1 MWWSSWVSLLVIL
14 LIGKVTAANPQPVG
28 FEVGQSFPNW
38 VLPSLEDGRPLSLA
52 QFRGQKLLL
61 HIFASW

>member
-1 MWWSSWVSLLVIL
+1 MWWSSLVSLLVISL
-14 LIGKVTAANPQPVG
+14 MGEVTTANPQPVG
-28 FEVGQSFPNW
+28 FEVGQTFPNL

-52 QFRGQKLLL
+52 QFRGQKLIL